1 MQWVGFDSQ
10 ATKLI
15 LKVLL
20 FEFLTTLN
28 ESKEEEVKEGLTKKT
43 IIQEEEEMM
52 MEDEDKMILTEKD
65 GTEMIIMNL
74 GITET
79 NLPPPVVLSSIRPSS
94 TTLPPFR
101 TIISLRESI
110 LTLLVSLI
118 PFYLITLQ
126 IQKSSTLLLTL

>member
-1 MQWVGFDSQ
+1 VGFDSQ

-79 NLPPPVVLSSIRPSS
+79 NLLPPVVLSSIRPSS

-118 PFYLITLQ
+118 LFYLITLQ

>member
-1 MQWVGFDSQ
+1 VGFDSQ

-28 ESKEEEVKEGLTKKT
+28 ESKEEEVKEGLTKKK